1 MHRDETV
8 DRTYQHLEHFDINT
22 QFTVDTPVSGEAVDV
37 WQNLKTKIQFI
48 QHCAKV
54 STHSTFL

>member
-8 DRTYQHLEHFDINT
+8 GRICEHLEHFDINT
-22 QFTVDTPVSGEAVDV
+22 QFTVDTPVSGEAVDM

-48 QHCAKV
+48 QHCTKA
-54 STHSTFL
+54 STHSSFL